1 MVATNR
7 RNPAHFTIHPALR
20 PAAQVGRRSG
30 TGGSVLAETIRV
42 ETTMQAAD
50 AARHVLVVDDSRAQ
64 RHMVSIQLKR
74 WGYRVSECDSG
85 LAALDLCRAGD
96 FDIIISDWMM
106 PGMTGLEFCREFRAL
121 GRESYGYFILLTS
134 KSESAE
140 VADGLEAGADDFLTK
155 PVASNE
161 LRARLRAGERMLAM
175 QAEVLAKN
183 KVIVATLVELQK
195 LYDSL
200 DRDLIEARKLQQTL
214 VRDRVRDYGFA
225 RVSLMLRNSGR
236 VGGDLVG
243 SFRVDGD
250 RFVAY
255 SIDVSGHG
263 VASAMMTARLAGFL
277 TGSSP
282 EQNLAFHKGP
292 DGTQDLLPPETIV
305 ARFNRLML
313 DEIQAEQYFTIA
325 LAVIDRA
332 RGCLSLVQA
341 GHPHP
346 ILIRSDGRME
356 QLGQGGLPVGLVP
369 DATFDR
375 HDIAIA
381 PGDRLVLFSDGFTE
395 CPLPSGTD
403 FGEDGLATSL
413 RKSAHLNGSDL
424 LEALV
429 WDLAQQAGTDSF
441 PDDVS
446 GVVIDLLAQDACQ
459 HPPVPG
465 ITQHDQRPVDG

>member
-1 MVATNR
+1 MFSNVM
-7 RNPAHFTIHPALR
+7 
-20 PAAQVGRRSG
+20 
-30 TGGSVLAETIRV
+30 RV
-42 ETTMQAAD
+42 ESTMQAAD
-50 AARHVLVVDDSRAQ
+50 APRHVLVVDDSRAQ
-64 RHMVSIQLKR
+64 RHMVSMQLHR

-85 LAALDLCRAGD
+85 HAALDLCRVQS
-96 FDIIISDWMM
+96 FDIILSDWMM

-121 GRESYGYFILLTS
+121 GRESYSYFILLTS
-134 KSESAE
+134 KSEKTE
-140 VADGLEAGADDFLTK
+140 IADGLEAGADDFLTK
-155 PVASNE
+155 PVSSNE

-214 VRDRVRDYGFA
+214 VRDRVRDYGWSK
-225 RVSLMLRNSGR
+225 VSLLLRNSGR

-243 SFRVDGD
+243 SFSVDAD
-250 RFVAY
+250 RIVAY

-282 EQNLAFHKGP
+282 EQNLAFGKGP
-292 DGTQDLLPPETIV
+292 DGAHHLLPPEV
-305 ARFNRLML
+305 VVERFNRLML
-313 DEIQAEQYFTIA
+313 DEIQTEQYFTIA
-325 LAVIDRA
+325 FAVIDRA
-332 RGCLSLVQA
+332 RGLLSLVQA

-346 ILIRSDGRME
+346 VLVRADGRLE
-356 QLGQGGLPVGLVP
+356 TIGQGGLPVGLIP
-369 DATFDR
+369 DASFDR
-375 HDIAIA
+375 HDLPFG

-395 CPLPSGTD
+395 CPLPSGED
-403 FGEDGLATSL
+403 FGEDGLAESL
-413 RKSAHLNGSDL
+413 RKSAHLSGSDL

-429 WDLAQQAGTDSF
+429 WDLTQQAGSDSF

-446 GVVIDLLAQDACQ
+446 GVVVDLLPQ
-459 HPPVPG
+459 
-465 ITQHDQRPVDG
+465 

>member
-1 MVATNR
+1 M
-7 RNPAHFTIHPALR
+7 F
-20 PAAQVGRRSG
+20 SG
-30 TGGSVLAETIRV
+30 AMSV

-50 AARHVLVVDDSRAQ
+50 APRHVLVVDDSRAQ
-64 RHMVSIQLKR
+64 RHMVSMQLRR
-74 WGYRVSECDSG
+74 WGYRVSESESG
-85 LAALDLCRAGD
+85 QAALDQCRAQAV
-96 FDIIISDWMM
+96 DIIVSDWMM
-106 PGMTGLEFCREFRAL
+106 PGMTGLDFCREFRAL
-121 GRESYGYFILLTS
+121 DRESYGYFILLTS
-134 KSESAE
+134 KSEKTE
-140 VADGLEAGADDFLTK
+140 IADGLEAGADDFLTK

-214 VRDRVRDYGFA
+214 VRDRVRDYGWSK
-225 RVSLMLRNSGR
+225 VSLLLRNSGR

-243 SFRVDGD
+243 SFSVDDD
-250 RFVAY
+250 RIVAY

-282 EQNLAFHKGP
+282 DQNLAFDKGP
-292 DGTQDLLPPETIV
+292 DGRHHLLPPETV
-305 ARFNRLML
+305 VERFNRLML

-325 LAVIDRA
+325 FAVIDRA
-332 RGCLSLVQA
+332 RGLLSLVQA

-346 ILIRSDGRME
+346 ILLRANGTME
-356 QLGQGGLPVGLVP
+356 QIGQGGLPVGLIP
-369 DATFDR
+369 GASFER
-375 HDIAIA
+375 HDLPIG

-395 CPLPSGTD
+395 CPLPSGAD
-403 FGEDGLATSL
+403 FGEDGLAESL
-413 RKSAHLNGSDL
+413 RKSARLCGSDL
-424 LEALV
+424 LEAMV
-429 WDLAQQAGTDSF
+429 WDLSQQAQTDSF

-446 GVVIDLLAQDACQ
+446 GVVVDLLPQETGQD
-459 HPPVPG
+459 PPVSG
-465 ITQHDQRPVDG
+465 VAQQSHCLLDG